1 MSITDML
8 STAFLNLWRRK
19 MRAFLTVLGMVIG
32 VASIVVMVS
41 LGIGIKQATIENF
54 AGTGSLTTIRVNSWS
69 YVSNGNGGGSSRQK
83 ELNKKAVGEFK
94 KIAGVQAVMPLVDTY
109 GMIKSGNFMTDAS
122 ILGVTPEQAEE
133 FGITLSEGKMPTAGG
148 ANTYD
153 IVLGAW
159 SLSNFYNP
167 DNGRQAVDKN
177 GNPRITKDARMQLTF
192 DYRNVYKNSVVIS
205 MPSSDSAKEPEKP
218 LGPMYKLNVT
228 GIMDQNNND
237 FSYYCLMDM
246 TQLEKLAKAN
256 KDYVQY
262 DSSKYSS
269 VLVKCKEIEDV
280 KTVKNAI
287 QDMGYG
293 TYSLQDAVEM
303 AEKSTQNVQ
312 YLLGAIGGVALL
324 VAAIGIM
331 NTMMMSIF
339 ERTKEIGIIK
349 VLGCRIDNIAGLF
362 LTESAYI
369 GLFGGALG
377 LVLSFGVSLLL
388 NQLLASSGLR
398 SIIPAYL
405 AFGAVGFSIIVAL
418 AAGMYPAI
426 RAMKLSPLAAIRN
439 E

>member
-1 MSITDML
+1 MSFKDML
-8 STAFLNLWRRK
+8 TTAFLNLWRRK

-41 LGIGIKQATIENF
+41 LGIGIKQATIESF
-54 AGTGSLTTIRVNSWS
+54 AGTGSLTTIRVSSWS
-69 YVSNGNGGGSSRQK
+69 YVSTGNGGGSSRQK
-83 ELNKKAVGEFK
+83 KLDKKAMAEFK
-94 KIAGVQAVMPLVDTY
+94 KITGVEAVMPLIETY
-109 GMIKSGNFMTDAS
+109 GMLKSGRYVTDAS
-122 ILGVTPEQAEE
+122 ILGVTKEQAER
-133 FGITLSEGKMPTAGG
+133 FGITLSEGTIPGSSG
-148 ANTYD
+148 SNTYQMA
-153 IVLGAW
+153 VGAW
-159 SLSNFYNP
+159 TLQNFYDP
-167 DNGRQAVDKN
+167 DNYRQAVDKN
-177 GNPRITKDARMQLTF
+177 GNPKITKDSRMQLTF
-192 DYRNVYKNSVVIS
+192 DYRNVSSRYMMNASV
-205 MPSSDSAKEPEKP
+205 SSDDEDTIP
-218 LGPMYKLNVT
+218 LGNTYKIKVT
-228 GIMDQNNND
+228 GIMDQSNND
-237 FSYYCLMDM
+237 FSYYCLMDA

-256 KDYVQY
+256 KDFTNY
-262 DSSKYSS
+262 DSSNYQT
-269 VLVKCKEIEDV
+269 VLVKCAEIEDV
-280 KTVKNAI
+280 KTVKDAI
-287 QDMGYG
+287 TQMGYG

-362 LTESAYI
+362 LTEAAYI

-377 LVLSFGVSLLL
+377 MGLSFGISALL
-388 NQLLASSGLR
+388 NVFLASSGLR

-405 AFGAVGFSIIVAL
+405 VIGAVLFSIIVAL

>member
-1 MSITDML
+1 MSLKDML
-8 STAFLNLWRRK
+8 TTAFLNLWRRK

-41 LGIGIKQATIENF
+41 LGIGIKQATIESF

-69 YVSNGNGGGSSRQK
+69 YVSSGNGGGSSRQK
-83 ELNKKAVGEFK
+83 KLDKKAMSEFK
-94 KIAGVQAVMPLVDTY
+94 KIAGVDDAMPLIETY
-109 GMIKSGNFMTDAS
+109 GILKSGRYVTDAS
-122 ILGVTPEQAEE
+122 ILGVTKEQAAK
-133 FGITLSEGKMPTAGG
+133 FGITLADGKIPSGSG
-148 ANTYD
+148 ANVYE
-153 IVLGAW
+153 IALGAW
-159 SLSNFYNP
+159 TLQNFYSP
-167 DNGRQAVDKN
+167 DNYRQAVDRL
-177 GNPRITKDARMQLTF
+177 GNPKISADSHMQLTF
-192 DYRNVYKNSVVIS
+192 DYRNTSNQYQ
-205 MPSSDSAKEPEKP
+205 MDSTLDQSGEEQKP
-218 LGPMYKLNVT
+218 LGAFYKLKVVGT
-228 GIMDQNNND
+228 MDEGNND
-237 FSYYCLMDM
+237 FSYYCIMDA

-256 KDYVQY
+256 KDFTNYN
-262 DSSKYSS
+262 SSSYQT
-269 VLVKCKEIEDV
+269 VLVKCKNIEDV
-280 KTVKNAI
+280 KPVKNAI
-287 QDMGYG
+287 TQMGYG

-362 LTESAYI
+362 LTEAAYI

-377 LVLSFGVSLLL
+377 MGLSFGISALL
-388 NQLLASSGLR
+388 NVFLASSGMR

-405 AFGAVGFSIIVAL
+405 VFGAVGFSIVVAL
-418 AAGMYPAI
+418 AAGMYPAV

>member
-1 MSITDML
+1 MSLKDML
-8 STAFLNLWRRK
+8 TTAFLNLWRRK

-41 LGIGIKQATIENF
+41 LGIGIKQATIESF

-69 YVSNGNGGGSSRQK
+69 YVSTGNGGGSSRQK
-83 ELNKKAVGEFK
+83 KLDKKAMAEFK
-94 KIAGVQAVMPLVDTY
+94 KIAGVDDVMPLVETY
-109 GMIKSGNFMTDAS
+109 GILKSGRYVTDAS
-122 ILGVTPEQAEE
+122 ILGVTKEQAAK
-133 FGITLSEGKMPTAGG
+133 FGITLADGKIPSGSG
-148 ANTYD
+148 ANVYE
-153 IVLGAW
+153 IALGAW
-159 SLSNFYNP
+159 TLQNFYSP
-167 DNGRQAVDKN
+167 DNYRQAVDRL
-177 GNPRITKDARMQLTF
+177 GNPKVSADSRMQLTF
-192 DYRNVYKNSVVIS
+192 DYRNTSNQYQ
-205 MPSSDSAKEPEKP
+205 MDSTLDQSGEEQKP
-218 LGPMYKLNVT
+218 LGAFYKLKVVGT
-228 GIMDQNNND
+228 MDQSNND
-237 FSYYCLMDM
+237 FSYYCIMDA

-256 KDYVQY
+256 KDFTNYN
-262 DSSKYSS
+262 SSSYQT
-269 VLVKCKEIEDV
+269 VLVKCLNIEDV
-280 KTVKNAI
+280 KPVKNAI
-287 QDMGYG
+287 TQMGYG

-362 LTESAYI
+362 LTEAAYI

-377 LVLSFGVSLLL
+377 MGLSFGISALL
-388 NQLLASSGLR
+388 NVFLASSGMR

-405 AFGAVGFSIIVAL
+405 VFGAVGFSIVVAL
-418 AAGMYPAI
+418 AAGMYPAV

>member
-8 STAFLNLWRRK
+8 SMAFLNLWRRK

-41 LGIGIKQATIENF
+41 LGIGIRQATIDSF
-54 AGTGSLTTIRVNSWS
+54 AGTGSLTTISVSSYSW
-69 YVSNGNGGGSSRQK
+69 VDNGSGGGSSRET
-83 ELNKKAVGEFK
+83 ELNKKSVSAMKQIE
-94 KIAGVQAVMPLVDTY
+94 GVQSVMPLVTTY
-109 GMIKSGNFMTDAS
+109 GMIKSGRYVMDVS
-122 ILGVTPEQAEE
+122 ILGITQEDAED
-133 FGITLSEGKMPTAGG
+133 FGIELSEGEMPGKSG
-148 ANTYD
+148 STYEM
-153 IVLGAW
+153 VLGAW
-159 SLSNFYNP
+159 VLSNFY
-167 DNGRQAVDKN
+167 DSTTYRQAVDSN
-177 GNPRITKDARMQLTF
+177 GNPRVTSSSRMQLTF
-192 DYRNVYKNSVVIS
+192 DYRNIYQSQI
-205 MPSSDSAKEPEKP
+205 DLTDEEIAQDP
-218 LGPMYKLNVT
+218 LGNYYKVKVT
-228 GIMDQNNND
+228 GIMSDENND

-246 TQLEKLAKAN
+246 DQLVKLAKAN
-256 KDYVQY
+256 SDYVSFDSNKY
-262 DSSKYSS
+262 DT
-269 VLVKCKEIEDV
+269 VLVKCESIEDV
-280 KTVKNAI
+280 KSVKTEI
-287 QDMGYG
+287 EDMGYG

-303 AEKSTQNVQ
+303 AEERTKNVQ

-377 LVLSFGVSLLL
+377 LGLSYGVGAIL
-388 NQLLASSGLR
+388 NQFLASSGLR

-405 AFGAVGFSIIVAL
+405 ALGAVGFSIIVAL
-418 AAGMYPAI
+418 IAGMYPAV

>member
-1 MSITDML
+1 MKISDLL

-41 LGIGIKQATIENF
+41 LGIGIKQATIESF

-69 YVSNGNGGGSSRQK
+69 YVTSGNGGGSSRQTT
-83 ELNKKAVGEFK
+83 LNKKAVSEFK
-94 KIAGVQAVMPLVDTY
+94 HLDGVEAVMPLVETY
-109 GMIKSGNFMTDAS
+109 GMIKSGQYVTDIS
-122 ILGVTPEQAEE
+122 ILGITKEQAEQ
-133 FGITLSEGKMPTAGG
+133 FGITLAEGEMPGKGG
-148 ANTYD
+148 STTYE
-153 IVLGAW
+153 IALGAW
-159 SLSNFYNP
+159 TLQNFYNS
-167 DNGRQAVDKN
+167 DNYRQAIDKN
-177 GNPRITKDARMQLTF
+177 GNPKVSAESRMQLTF
-192 DYRNVYKNSVVIS
+192 DYRNIYKDVTIVTDD
-205 MPSSDSAKEPEKP
+205 SSTETEKP
-218 LGPMYKLNVT
+218 LGNFYKLKVT
-228 GIMDQNNND
+228 GTMDQDNND
-237 FSYYCLMDM
+237 FSYYCLMDAEAL
-246 TQLEKLAKAN
+246 QKLAKAN
-256 KDYVQY
+256 KDFTNYESNKY
-262 DSSKYSS
+262 DT
-269 VLVKCKEIEDV
+269 VLVKCKNIEDV
-280 KTVKNAI
+280 KPVKNAI
-287 QDMGYG
+287 SEMGYG

-303 AEKSTQNVQ
+303 AEESTKNTQ

-362 LTESAYI
+362 LAESAYI

-377 LVLSFGVSLLL
+377 MGLSFIISVLL

-405 AFGAVGFSIIVAL
+405 VFGAVGFSILVAL
-418 AAGMYPAI
+418 AAGMYPAV

>member
-148 ANTYD
+148 SNTYD

-159 SLSNFYNP
+159 SLNNFYNP

-177 GNPRITKDARMQLTF
+177 GNSRITKDSRMQLTF
-192 DYRNVYKNSVVIS
+192 DYRNVYKNQVIA
-205 MPSSDSAKEPEKP
+205 MPSSDSTQEPEKP
-218 LGPMYKLNVT
+218 LGPMYKLKVT

-262 DSSKYSS
+262 DSSKYNS

-377 LVLSFGVSLLL
+377 LLLSFGVSLLL

>member
-1 MSITDML
+1 MSIKDLLT
-8 STAFLNLWRRK
+8 TAFLNLWRRK
-19 MRAFLTVLGMVIG
+19 LRAFLTVLGMVIG

-41 LGIGIKQATIENF
+41 LGIGIKQATIESF

-69 YVSNGNGGGSSRQK
+69 YVSSGNGSSSSRQK
-83 ELNKKAVGEFK
+83 ELNKKAIAEFK
-94 KIAGVQAVMPLVDTY
+94 KLEGVQAVMPLIETY
-109 GMIKSGNFMTDAS
+109 GMIKSGRYVVDAS
-122 ILGVTPEQAEE
+122 ILGVTREQAEQ
-133 FGITLSEGKMPTAGG
+133 FGITLAEGELPGEGSAT
-148 ANTYD
+148 TYE
-153 IVLGAW
+153 IAMGAW
-159 SLSNFYNP
+159 SLQSFYSP
-167 DNGRQAVDKN
+167 DNYRQALDKN
-177 GNPRITKDARMQLTF
+177 GNPKVTKDSRMQLTF
-192 DYRNVYKNSVVIS
+192 DYRNIYTQMTIS
-205 MPSSDSAKEPEKP
+205 STGDSSDEEQTP
-218 LGPMYKLNVT
+218 LGNFYKLKVT
-228 GIMDQNNND
+228 GIMDEENND
-237 FSYYCLMDM
+237 FSYYCIMDA
-246 TQLEKLAKAN
+246 TQLDKLAKAN
-256 KDYVQY
+256 KSFTNY
-262 DSSKYSS
+262 STGKYET
-269 VLVKCKEIEDV
+269 VLVKCADISDV
-280 KTVKNAI
+280 KAVKNAI
-287 QDMGYG
+287 SEMGYG

-362 LTESAYI
+362 LAEAAYI

-377 LVLSFGVSLLL
+377 MGLSFGISVLL
-388 NQLLASSGLR
+388 NVLLASSGLR

-405 AFGAVGFSIIVAL
+405 VFGAVGFSIIVAV

>member
-1 MSITDML
+1 MSIKDLL

-19 MRAFLTVLGMVIG
+19 LRAFLTVLGMVIG

-41 LGIGIKQATIENF
+41 LGIGIKQATIESF

-69 YVSNGNGGGSSRQK
+69 YVSSGNGGGSSRQK
-83 ELNKKAVGEFK
+83 DLNKKAIAEFK
-94 KIAGVQAVMPLVDTY
+94 KIEGVQAAMPLIETY
-109 GMIKSGNFMTDAS
+109 GMLKSGRFATDAS
-122 ILGVTPEQAEE
+122 ILGVTKEQAEV
-133 FGITLSEGKMPTAGG
+133 FGITLAQGEFPGSSSAT
-148 ANTYD
+148 TYE
-153 IVLGAW
+153 IALGAW
-159 SLSNFYNP
+159 TLQNFYNP
-167 DNGRQAVDKN
+167 DNYRQALDKN
-177 GNPRITKDARMQLTF
+177 GNSKITQDSRMQLTF
-192 DYRNVYKNSVVIS
+192 DYRNVYTQA
-205 MPSSDSAKEPEKP
+205 MMDSQNDTSGETPVP
-218 LGPMYKLNVT
+218 PGDTYKLKVT
-228 GIMDQNNND
+228 GIMDEGNND
-237 FSYYCLMDM
+237 FSYYCIMDA

-256 KDYVQY
+256 KAFTNFDG
-262 DSSKYSS
+262 SKYQT
-269 VLVKCKEIEDV
+269 VLVKCANIEDV
-280 KTVKNAI
+280 KPVKNAI
-287 QDMGYG
+287 TEMGYG

-362 LTESAYI
+362 LAEAAYI

-377 LVLSFGVSLLL
+377 MGLSFGISALL
-388 NQLLASSGLR
+388 NVFLASSGLR

-405 AFGAVGFSIIVAL
+405 VFGAVGFSIIVAV

>member
-1 MSITDML
+1 MSLKDML

-41 LGIGIKQATIENF
+41 LGIGIKQATIESF
-54 AGTGSLTTIRVNSWS
+54 AGTGSLMTIRVNSWS
-69 YVSNGNGGGSSRQK
+69 YVSTGNGGGSSRQK
-83 ELNKKAVGEFK
+83 KLDKKAMAEFK
-94 KIAGVQAVMPLVDTY
+94 KITGVEAVMPLIETY
-109 GMIKSGNFMTDAS
+109 GMLKSGRYVTDAS
-122 ILGVTPEQAEE
+122 ILGVTKEQAEK
-133 FGITLSEGKMPTAGG
+133 FGITLADGKVPG
-148 ANTYD
+148 ASGSNVYE
-153 IVLGAW
+153 IALGAW
-159 SLSNFYNP
+159 TLQNFYNP
-167 DNGRQAVDKN
+167 DNGRQALDKN
-177 GNPRITKDARMQLTF
+177 GNSKITADSRIQLTF
-192 DYRNVYKNSVVIS
+192 DYRNV
-205 MPSSDSAKEPEKP
+205 SSQYQMNASIGNTDDDDDKTP
-218 LGPMYKLNVT
+218 LGATYKLNVVGT
-228 GIMDQNNND
+228 MDEGNND
-237 FSYYCLMDM
+237 FSYYCIMDA

-256 KDYVQY
+256 KDFTNY
-262 DSSKYSS
+262 DSTSYQT
-269 VLVKCKEIEDV
+269 VLVKCANIEDV
-280 KTVKNAI
+280 KNVKNAI
-287 QDMGYG
+287 TEMGYG

-362 LTESAYI
+362 LTEAAYI

-377 LVLSFGVSLLL
+377 MGLSFGISALL
-388 NQLLASSGLR
+388 NVLLASSGMR

-405 AFGAVGFSIIVAL
+405 VFGAVGFSIIVAL
-418 AAGMYPAI
+418 VAGMYPAV

>member
-1 MSITDML
+1 MSLKDML

-41 LGIGIKQATIENF
+41 LGIGIKQATIESF
-54 AGTGSLTTIRVNSWS
+54 AGTGSLTTIRVSSWS
-69 YVSNGNGGGSSRQK
+69 YVSTGNGGASSRQK
-83 ELNKKAVGEFK
+83 KLDKKAMAEFK
-94 KIAGVQAVMPLVDTY
+94 KITGVEAVMPLIETY
-109 GMIKSGNFMTDAS
+109 GMLKSGRYVTDAS
-122 ILGVTPEQAEE
+122 ILGVTKEQAEQ
-133 FGITLSEGKMPTAGG
+133 FGITLSEGTIPGSSG
-148 ANTYD
+148 SNTYQMA
-153 IVLGAW
+153 VGAW
-159 SLSNFYNP
+159 TLQNFYDP
-167 DNGRQAVDKN
+167 DNYRQAVDKN
-177 GNPRITKDARMQLTF
+177 GNPKITKDSRMQLTF
-192 DYRNVYKNSVVIS
+192 DYRNVSSRYMMNASV
-205 MPSSDSAKEPEKP
+205 SSDDEDTIP
-218 LGPMYKLNVT
+218 LGNTYKIKVT
-228 GIMDQNNND
+228 GIMDQSNND
-237 FSYYCLMDM
+237 FSYYCLMDA

-256 KDYVQY
+256 KDFTNY
-262 DSSKYSS
+262 DSSNYQT
-269 VLVKCKEIEDV
+269 VLVKCAEIEDV
-280 KTVKNAI
+280 KTVKDAI
-287 QDMGYG
+287 TQMGYG

-362 LTESAYI
+362 LTEAAYI

-377 LVLSFGVSLLL
+377 MGLSFGISALL
-388 NQLLASSGLR
+388 NVFLASSGLR

-405 AFGAVGFSIIVAL
+405 VIGAVLFSIIVAL

>member
-1 MSITDML
+1 MSLKDML

-41 LGIGIKQATIENF
+41 LGIGIKQATIESF
-54 AGTGSLTTIRVNSWS
+54 AGTGSLTTIRVSSWS
-69 YVSNGNGGGSSRQK
+69 YVSTGNGGGSSRQK
-83 ELNKKAVGEFK
+83 KLDKKAMAEFK
-94 KIAGVQAVMPLVDTY
+94 KITGVEAVMPLIETY
-109 GMIKSGNFMTDAS
+109 GMLKSGRYVTDAS
-122 ILGVTPEQAEE
+122 ILGVTKEQAEQ
-133 FGITLSEGKMPTAGG
+133 FGITLSEGTIPGSSG
-148 ANTYD
+148 SNTYQMA
-153 IVLGAW
+153 VGAW
-159 SLSNFYNP
+159 TLQNFYDP
-167 DNGRQAVDKN
+167 DNYRQAVDKN
-177 GNPRITKDARMQLTF
+177 GNPKITKDSRMQLTF
-192 DYRNVYKNSVVIS
+192 DYRNVSSRYMMNASV
-205 MPSSDSAKEPEKP
+205 SSDDEDTIP
-218 LGPMYKLNVT
+218 LGNTYKIKVT
-228 GIMDQNNND
+228 GIMDQSNND
-237 FSYYCLMDM
+237 FSYYCLMDA

-256 KDYVQY
+256 KDFTNY
-262 DSSKYSS
+262 DSSNYQT
-269 VLVKCKEIEDV
+269 VLVKCAEIEDV
-280 KTVKNAI
+280 KTVKDAI
-287 QDMGYG
+287 TQMGYG

-362 LTESAYI
+362 LTEAAYI

-377 LVLSFGVSLLL
+377 MGLSFGISALL
-388 NQLLASSGLR
+388 NVFLASSGLR

-405 AFGAVGFSIIVAL
+405 VIGAVLFSIIVAL

>member
-1 MSITDML
+1 MKINDLL

-41 LGIGIKQATIENF
+41 LGIGIKQATIESF
-54 AGTGSLTTIRVNSWS
+54 AGTGSLTTIRVNSYS
-69 YVSNGNGGGSSRQK
+69 YVSSGNGGGSSR
-83 ELNKKAVGEFK
+83 ETTLNKKAISEFK
-94 KIAGVQAVMPLVDTY
+94 HLDGVEAVMPLVETY
-109 GMIKSGNFMTDAS
+109 GMIKSGRYATDVS
-122 ILGVTPEQAEE
+122 ILGITKEQAEQ
-133 FGITLSEGKMPTAGG
+133 FGITLAEGEMPGVGG
-148 ANTYD
+148 STTYE
-153 IVLGAW
+153 IALGAW
-159 SLSNFYNP
+159 TLQNFYDP
-167 DNGRQAVDKN
+167 DSYRQALDKN
-177 GNPRITKDARMQLTF
+177 GNSKVTEDSRMQLTF
-192 DYRNVYKNSVVIS
+192 DYRNVYTQVVVDTGDT
-205 MPSSDSAKEPEKP
+205 SDEETTPIGN
-218 LGPMYKLNVT
+218 LYKLKVT
-228 GIMDQNNND
+228 GVMDQDNND
-237 FSYYCLMDM
+237 FSYYCLMDA
-246 TQLEKLAKAN
+246 TALEKLAKAN
-256 KDYVQY
+256 KDFTNYE
-262 DSSKYSS
+262 SNKYQT
-269 VLVKCKEIEDV
+269 VLVKCKDITDV
-280 KTVKNAI
+280 KSVKDAI
-287 QDMGYG
+287 SAMGYG

-303 AEKSTQNVQ
+303 AEESTKNTQ

-362 LTESAYI
+362 LAESAYI

-377 LVLSFGVSLLL
+377 MGLSFIISLLL

-405 AFGAVGFSIIVAL
+405 VFGAVGFSIVVAL

>member
-1 MSITDML
+1 MSLKDML
-8 STAFLNLWRRK
+8 TTAFLNLWRRK

-41 LGIGIKQATIENF
+41 LGIGIKQATIESF

-69 YVSNGNGGGSSRQK
+69 YVSTGNGGGSSRQK
-83 ELNKKAVGEFK
+83 KLDKKAMAEFK
-94 KIAGVQAVMPLVDTY
+94 QIAGVQGVMPLVETY
-109 GMIKSGNFMTDAS
+109 GMLKSGRYMTDAS
-122 ILGVTPEQAEE
+122 ILGVTKEQAEQ
-133 FGITLSEGKMPTAGG
+133 FGITLADGKIPGSGG
-148 ANTYD
+148 GNIYEIA
-153 IVLGAW
+153 LGAW
-159 SLSNFYNP
+159 TLQNFYNS
-167 DNGRQAVDKN
+167 DNYRQAVDRN
-177 GNPRITKDARMQLTF
+177 GNPKITADSRMQLTF
-192 DYRNVYKNSVVIS
+192 DYRNL
-205 MPSSDSAKEPEKP
+205 SSRYQMDAAVGQSDEDPKP
-218 LGPMYKLNVT
+218 LGAFYKLKVVGT
-228 GIMDQNNND
+228 MDPGNND
-237 FSYYCLMDM
+237 FSYYCIMDA

-256 KDYVQY
+256 KDFTNY
-262 DSSKYSS
+262 DSSSYQT
-269 VLVKCKEIEDV
+269 VLVKCANIEDV
-280 KTVKNAI
+280 KPVKNAI
-287 QDMGYG
+287 TEMGYG

-362 LTESAYI
+362 LTEAAYI

-377 LVLSFGVSLLL
+377 MGLSFGISALL
-388 NQLLASSGLR
+388 NVFLASSGMR

-405 AFGAVGFSIIVAL
+405 VVGAVLFSIVVAL

>member
-1 MSITDML
+1 MSLKDML
-8 STAFLNLWRRK
+8 TTAFLNLWRRK

-41 LGIGIKQATIENF
+41 LGIGIKQATIESF
-54 AGTGSLTTIRVNSWS
+54 AGTGSLMTIRVNSWS
-69 YVSNGNGGGSSRQK
+69 YVSTGNGGGSSRQK
-83 ELNKKAVGEFK
+83 KLDKKAMAEFK
-94 KIAGVQAVMPLVDTY
+94 KIEGVDAVMPLVETY
-109 GMIKSGNFMTDAS
+109 GMLKSGRYVTDAS
-122 ILGVTPEQAEE
+122 ILGVTKEQAEK
-133 FGITLSEGKMPTAGG
+133 FGINLAEGKIPSGSG
-148 ANTYD
+148 ANVYE
-153 IVLGAW
+153 IVLGTW
-159 SLSNFYNP
+159 TLQNFYNP
-167 DNGRQAVDKN
+167 DNGHQALDKN
-177 GNPRITKDARMQLTF
+177 GNSKITADSRIQLTF
-192 DYRNVYKNSVVIS
+192 DYRAVSNQDQVLSDPAPGEKVI
-205 MPSSDSAKEPEKP
+205 P
-218 LGPMYKLNVT
+218 LGDFYKLKVVGT
-228 GIMDQNNND
+228 MDQGNND
-237 FSYYCLMDM
+237 FSYYCLMDA

-256 KDYVQY
+256 KDFTNYN
-262 DSSKYSS
+262 SSSYQT
-269 VLVKCKEIEDV
+269 VLVKCRSIEDV
-280 KTVKNAI
+280 KPVKNAI
-287 QDMGYG
+287 TEMGYG

-362 LTESAYI
+362 LTEAAYI

-377 LVLSFGVSLLL
+377 MGLSFGISALL
-388 NQLLASSGLR
+388 NVFLASSGMR

-405 AFGAVGFSIIVAL
+405 VFGAVGFSIVVAL
-418 AAGMYPAI
+418 AAGMYPAV

>member
-1 MSITDML
+1 MKINDLL

-41 LGIGIKQATIENF
+41 LGIGIKQATIESF

-69 YVSNGNGGGSSRQK
+69 YVSNSNGRGSSRQT
-83 ELNKKAVGEFK
+83 ELNKKAVSEFK
-94 KIAGVQAVMPLVDTY
+94 KISGVQAVMPLVETY
-109 GMIKSGNFMTDAS
+109 GMLRSGRYAVDAS
-122 ILGVTPEQAEE
+122 ILGVTKDQAEQ
-133 FGITLSEGKMPTAGG
+133 FGITLAQGEMPGEGSATTFEIA
-148 ANTYD
+148 
-153 IVLGAW
+153 LGAW
-159 SLSNFYNP
+159 TLESFYTP
-167 DNGRQAVDKN
+167 DNYRQALDKN
-177 GNPRITKDARMQLTF
+177 GNPKVTTDSRMELTF
-192 DYRNVYKNSVVIS
+192 DYRNVFNSDRVFVS
-205 MPSSDSAKEPEKP
+205 NDGGDEDKRPPGAF
-218 LGPMYKLNVT
+218 YKLKVT
-228 GIMDQNNND
+228 GVMDQDNND
-237 FSYYCLMDM
+237 FSYYCIMDAAS
-246 TQLEKLAKAN
+246 LDKLAKAN
-256 KDYVQY
+256 KDYTNY
-262 DSSKYSS
+262 KAGKYQT
-269 VLVKCKEIEDV
+269 VLVKCENIEDV
-280 KTVKNAI
+280 KPVKNAI
-287 QDMGYG
+287 SDMGYG
-293 TYSLQDAVEM
+293 TYSLVDAVEM
-303 AEKSTQNVQ
+303 AEESTKNVQ

-362 LTESAYI
+362 LAESAYI
-369 GLFGGALG
+369 GLFGGAVGIGLSLG
-377 LVLSFGVSLLL
+377 ISLLL
-388 NQLLASSGLR
+388 NQILASSGLR

>member
-1 MSITDML
+1 MSMKDLLT
-8 STAFLNLWRRK
+8 TAFLNLWRRK
-19 MRAFLTVLGMVIG
+19 LRTFLTVLGMVIG

-41 LGIGIKQATIENF
+41 LGIGIKQATVESF

-69 YVSNGNGGGSSRQK
+69 YVSSGNGGGGSRQK
-83 ELNKKAVGEFK
+83 ELNKKAMAEFK
-94 KIAGVQAVMPLVDTY
+94 KLDGVQAVMPLIQTS
-109 GMIKSGNFMTDAS
+109 GMIKSGQYVVDAS
-122 ILGVTPEQAEE
+122 ILGITKEQAQQ
-133 FGITLSEGKMPTAGG
+133 FGITLAQGDLPGSGG
-148 ANTYD
+148 STTYE
-153 IVLGAW
+153 IALGAW
-159 SLSNFYNP
+159 TLQGFYSP
-167 DNGRQAVDKN
+167 DNSRQAMDKN
-177 GNPRITKDARMQLTF
+177 GHPKVTKDSRMQLTF
-192 DYRNVYKNSVVIS
+192 DYRNIYREMNIITEVDPNA
-205 MPSSDSAKEPEKP
+205 PPPKP
-218 LGPMYKLNVT
+218 PGDFYKLKVT
-228 GIMDQNNND
+228 GIMDERNND
-237 FSYYCLMDM
+237 FSYYCLMDAN
-246 TQLEKLAKAN
+246 QLDKIAKAN
-256 KDYVQY
+256 KDFTSYKTG
-262 DSSKYSS
+262 KYET
-269 VLVKCKEIEDV
+269 VLVKCADISDV
-280 KTVKNAI
+280 KAVKNAI
-287 QDMGYG
+287 AEMGYG

-362 LTESAYI
+362 LAEAAYI

-377 LVLSFGVSLLL
+377 TGLSFGISALL
-388 NQLLASSGLR
+388 NVLLASSGLR

-405 AFGAVGFSIIVAL
+405 VFGAVGFSIIVAV

>member
-1 MSITDML
+1 MSLKDIL

-41 LGIGIKQATIENF
+41 LGIGIKQATIESF
-54 AGTGSLTTIRVNSWS
+54 AGTGSLTTIRVSSWS
-69 YVSNGNGGGSSRQK
+69 YVSTGNGGASSRQK
-83 ELNKKAVGEFK
+83 KLDKKAMAEFK
-94 KIAGVQAVMPLVDTY
+94 KITGVEAVMPLIETY
-109 GMIKSGNFMTDAS
+109 GMLKSGRYVTDAS
-122 ILGVTPEQAEE
+122 ILGVTKEQAEQ
-133 FGITLSEGKMPTAGG
+133 FGITLSEGTIPGSSG
-148 ANTYD
+148 SNTYQMA
-153 IVLGAW
+153 VGAW
-159 SLSNFYNP
+159 TLQNFYDP
-167 DNGRQAVDKN
+167 DNYRQAVDKN
-177 GNPRITKDARMQLTF
+177 GNPKITKDSRMQLTF
-192 DYRNVYKNSVVIS
+192 DYRNVSSRYMMNASV
-205 MPSSDSAKEPEKP
+205 SSDDEDTIP
-218 LGPMYKLNVT
+218 LGNTYKIKVT
-228 GIMDQNNND
+228 GIMDQSNND
-237 FSYYCLMDM
+237 FSYYCLMDA

-256 KDYVQY
+256 KDFTNY
-262 DSSKYSS
+262 DSSNYQT
-269 VLVKCKEIEDV
+269 VLVKCAEIEDV
-280 KTVKNAI
+280 KTVKDAI
-287 QDMGYG
+287 TQMGYG

-362 LTESAYI
+362 LTEAAYI

-377 LVLSFGVSLLL
+377 MGLSFGISALL
-388 NQLLASSGLR
+388 NVFLASSGLR

-405 AFGAVGFSIIVAL
+405 VIGAVLFSIIVAL

>member
-1 MSITDML
+1 MSIKDL
-8 STAFLNLWRRK
+8 LFTAFLNLWRRK
-19 MRAFLTVLGMVIG
+19 LRAFLTVLGMIIG

-41 LGIGIKQATIENF
+41 LGIGIKQATIESF
-54 AGTGSLTTIRVNSWS
+54 AGTGSLTTIRVNSYS

-83 ELNKKAVGEFK
+83 ELNKKAIASFK
-94 KIAGVQAVMPLVDTY
+94 KIEGVQAVMPLVETY
-109 GMIKSGNFMTDAS
+109 GMIKSGKYTVDAS
-122 ILGVTPEQAEE
+122 ILGVTKEQAEL
-133 FGITLSEGKMPTAGG
+133 FNITLAEGEFPGAGS
-148 ANTYD
+148 ATTYE
-153 IVLGAW
+153 IALGAW
-159 SLSNFYNP
+159 TLQSFYSP
-167 DNGRQAVDKN
+167 DNYRQALDKD
-177 GNPRITKDARMQLTF
+177 GNPKVKTDSRMQLTF
-192 DYRNVYKNSVVIS
+192 DYRNIYKQMAMAVGEDTSGETPV
-205 MPSSDSAKEPEKP
+205 PPGEF
-218 LGPMYKLNVT
+218 YKLKVT
-228 GIMDQNNND
+228 GIMDEGNND
-237 FSYYCLMDM
+237 FSYYCVMDA
-246 TQLEKLAKAN
+246 TALDRLAKAN
-256 KDYVQY
+256 KEFTNFEGG
-262 DSSKYSS
+262 KYQT
-269 VLVKCKEIEDV
+269 VLVKCADISTV
-280 KTVKNAI
+280 KAVKNAI
-287 QDMGYG
+287 SEMGYG

-362 LTESAYI
+362 LAEAAYI

-377 LVLSFGVSLLL
+377 MGLSFGISALL
-388 NQLLASSGLR
+388 NVFLASSGMR

-405 AFGAVGFSIIVAL
+405 VFGAVGFSIVVAL